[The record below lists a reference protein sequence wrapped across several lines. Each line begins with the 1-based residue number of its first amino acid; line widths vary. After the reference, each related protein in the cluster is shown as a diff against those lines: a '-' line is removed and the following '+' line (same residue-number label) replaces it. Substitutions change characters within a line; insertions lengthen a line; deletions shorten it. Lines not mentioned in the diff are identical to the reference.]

1 MSENEDFERLKR
13 ELSERDLG
21 FNDDGESIMDD
32 DERPSKTVLKMDYW
46 SLRRGEELHDRV
58 TEVDGDLGGKFA
70 ASDFLSLAFEPESE
84 FHGSVEDTKRKEY
97 IDTLMQT
104 TEFRELHA
112 NTCLNE
118 LQSELA
124 AVAFSR
130 QYADL
135 SKKATPSE
143 VKKQAKKALDDAKEA
158 SDDITAMAEAM
169 GPGGVG
175 GDPVSENQ
183 GMDTK
188 KALDMLTQAK
198 YSRNI
203 RAIINKAGRYRRF
216 AMSAQSRKVIVGNDD
231 VTGVKMGDDISKLIG
246 SERMKLGCGIT
257 EVEDATMLRLSQRR
271 CIIRENKATEPEAK
285 GPVVI
290 CVDESGSM
298 QGDNVQEAKSIAL
311 AMYWIAKQQRRWC
324 CLYGFSGGT
333 TGNYIVLKP
342 GAEQYESVM
351 SWLEHFFGNGTACD
365 VPINVLP
372 HQWQEMRCPAGKTDV
387 VFLTDA
393 LVNTTKE
400 IKQHWNDWRASAKAK
415 VQTVIIGQCDG
426 RGGDLDE
433 VSDNLIHA
441 KDFALGQAGKP
452 VEGLFESI

>member
-1 MSENEDFERLKR
+1 MSENDDFEQLKR
-13 ELSERDLG
+13 ELSEQDLG

-70 ASDFLSLAFEPESE
+70 ASDFLSLAFEPEVD
-84 FHGSVEDTKRKEY
+84 FHQKVEDAKRKEY

-143 VKKQAKKALDDAKEA
+143 VKKVAKKALDDAKEA
-158 SDDITAMAEAM
+158 SDDITAMTEAM

-175 GDPVSENQ
+175 GDPCSESRRIGTQ
-183 GMDTK
+183 

-198 YSRNI
+198 HSRNI

-216 AMSAQSRKVIVGNDD
+216 AMSAQSRKVIIGNDD
-231 VTGVKMGDDISKLIG
+231 VTGIKLGDDLSKLIG
-246 SERMKLGCGIT
+246 SERMKLGCGIP
-257 EVEDATMLRLSQRR
+257 EIEDATMLRLSQRR

-298 QGDNVQEAKSIAL
+298 AGDNVQEAKSIAL

-333 TGNYIVLKP
+333 RGNYVVLPP
-342 GAEQYESVM
+342 GAERYRDVM
-351 SWLEHFFGNGTACD
+351 DWLEHFFGAGTFCD
-365 VPINVLP
+365 VPIDVLP
-372 HQWQEMRCPAGKTDV
+372 WQWGDMECPQGKTDV
-387 VFLTDA
+387 IFLTDA
-393 LVNTTKE
+393 LVNTSKE
-400 IKQHWNDWRASAKAK
+400 IKQRWNEWRASVKAK
-415 VQTVIIGQCDG
+415 VQTVIIGGADG
-426 RGGDLDE
+426 VGGDLDQ
-433 VSDNLIHA
+433 VSDSIIAA
-441 KDFALGQAGKP
+441 KDFGLGQAGKP
-452 VEGLFESI
+452 IEGLFESI